1 MGVEAFH
8 PCQTCHIIDKGI
20 KMREKNMRERRN
32 RFSAK
37 FMSLGCPH
45 VHLDAYYN
53 GVLLKEDNVVAR
65 IIVSI

>member
-1 MGVEAFH
+1 
-8 PCQTCHIIDKGI
+8 
-20 KMREKNMRERRN
+20 MRERRN